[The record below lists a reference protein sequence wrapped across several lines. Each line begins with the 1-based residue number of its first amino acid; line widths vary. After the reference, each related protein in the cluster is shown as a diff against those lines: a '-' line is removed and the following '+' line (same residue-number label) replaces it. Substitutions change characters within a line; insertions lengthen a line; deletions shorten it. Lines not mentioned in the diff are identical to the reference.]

1 MSAKTQGGAALQPQ
15 PASPRPPLRF
25 ISAAS
30 LFDGHDAAINMI
42 RRLLQAHGAE
52 VVHLGHNRS
61 VADIVRAAI
70 QEDADAVAVSSY
82 QGGHNEYFQYMVDMF
97 RELRRPDI
105 RVIVGGG
112 GTIAPHE
119 IEALERHGVEKIYTP
134 EDGRRMGLGGMIE
147 DVFKRV
153 GAVVRPPYE
162 FGPLNPR
169 DHGHIARSLTVLERG
184 GGEGGTLPD
193 AQADQIRRAVAKSR
207 NKVPV
212 IGITGTGG
220 AGKSSLTDELLARFV
235 RHFPGRQIAVVAMDP
250 TRRRSGGALL
260 GDRIR
265 MNSLSSDS
273 IFMRSLATR
282 RQNLATSAVLKDVI
296 DLYKAAGFD
305 LIVVETAGIGQSDSE
320 IVDLVDVSLYVMTS
334 EYGAASQLEK
344 IDMLDFADMVVLNK
358 SEKRGSADSLRD
370 VRKQWRRNHPQ
381 AAAAADSELPVYPTI
396 ASRFNDPGV
405 NRLFAA
411 LCAALN
417 RKHIGSASWDGA
429 LVEAASDTV
438 RDALI
443 PGQRI
448 RYLAE
453 IAAQGRG
460 ARQRLGEQV
469 EAARR
474 AFGLYESLKAL
485 RDAPLPGPLDRFPEN
500 ALSDTQADAT
510 RRELRA
516 AYNQAL
522 DAIGLEGIGELKA
535 WPARVAAATAETYS
549 YQVRNKA
556 VTGENYS
563 QSLSRQP
570 IPKLAVPGFRDWGE
584 ILHFL
589 GTENLPGSFPYTGG
603 VYPYRRE
610 AEDPTRMFA
619 GEGAPERTNRR
630 FHYLAGGQETARLS
644 TAFDSTTLYG
654 EDPDTRPDIYGRTG
668 NSGVSIATLDDMKKL
683 YSGFDLCLPKTSVSM
698 TINGPAPMILAMFMN
713 TAIDQR
719 VERYL
724 KGEGRWPEA
733 QKKIAELLARASDR
747 GAAAPSYK
755 GSLPPGHDGTGLA
768 LLGVTGD
775 QLVERE
781 VYERIKADALQA
793 VRGTVQADILKED
806 QAQNTCIFSTEFA
819 LRMMG
824 DVQQYFIEQKIR
836 NFYSVSISGY
846 HIAEAGANPVS
857 QLAFT
862 LANGFTIVEYYLARG
877 MKVDDFAPNLSFFF
891 SNGMDPEYA
900 VIGRVARRIW
910 ARAMR
915 DLYKAGPRSQMLKYH
930 VQTSGRSLH
939 AREISFNDIRTT
951 LQALYALFD
960 NCNSLHTNAYDEA
973 LTTPTEESVRRAVAI
988 QLIINRELGLNKNQ
1002 NPLQGS
1008 FVIEYLTDL
1017 LEEAVYKEF
1026 DSLSERGGVLG
1037 AMETMYQRGKI
1048 QEESLYYET
1057 RKHDGSLPIIG
1068 VNTFLSKTDGLEEHA
1083 GAELI
1088 RSTEE
1093 EKQDQVNAVRNF
1105 QARNAAASPG
1115 ALQRLQSV
1123 AAQGGNVFS
1132 ELMES
1137 VKVCSLGQISRA
1149 LYEVGGQYRR
1159 NM

>member
-1 MSAKTQGGAALQPQ
+1 MNAKSQGSAAVRHEPESTAA
-15 PASPRPPLRF
+15 ATHPLRF
-25 ISAAS
+25 VSAAS

-42 RRLLQAHGAE
+42 RRLLQAQGAE

-70 QEDADAVAVSSY
+70 QEDADGIAVSSY
-82 QGGHNEYFQYMVDMF
+82 QGGHNEYFAYMVDML
-97 RELRRPDI
+97 REQRADHI
-105 RVIVGGG
+105 RVVVGGG

-119 IEALERHGVEKIYTP
+119 IEALEKHGVEKIYTP
-134 EDGRRMGLGGMIE
+134 EDGRSMGLVGMIK
-147 DVFKRV
+147 DVMQRV
-153 GAVVRPPYE
+153 RAARRPPYE
-162 FGPLNPR
+162 FGPVSAR
-169 DHGHIARSLTVLERG
+169 DAGHLARTISVLEG
-184 GGEGGTLPD
+184 AESD
-193 AQADQIRRAVAKSR
+193 AKAEQIRRAIARARSTA
-207 NKVPV
+207 PV
-212 IGITGTGG
+212 IGVTGTGG
-220 AGKSSLTDELLARFV
+220 AGKSSLTDELLSRFV
-235 RHFPGRQIAVVAMDP
+235 RHFPGKKIAVVAMDP

-265 MNSLSSDS
+265 MNSLSSDA

-282 RQNLATSAVLKDVI
+282 RQHMATAAVLKDVI
-296 DLYKAAGFD
+296 GLYKLAGFD
-305 LIVVETAGIGQSDSE
+305 LIVVETAGIGQSDTE
-320 IVDLVDVSLYVMTS
+320 IVDLVDLSLYVMTS

-344 IDMLDFADMVVLNK
+344 IDMLDFADMIVLNK
-358 SEKRGSADSLRD
+358 AEKRGSADALRD
-370 VRKQWRRNHPQ
+370 VRKQWRRNHPDQ
-381 AAAAADSELPVYPTI
+381 MSLSDADVPVFPTI

-411 LCAALN
+411 ICKAV
-417 RKHIGSASWDGA
+417 SWPVGDVGPTE
-429 LVEAASDTV
+429 LTS
-438 RDALI
+438 RDPLI
-443 PGQRI
+443 PAHRV

-453 IAAQGRG
+453 IAQSGR
-460 ARQRLGEQV
+460 
-469 EAARR
+469 AAAERIEKQALAAER
-474 AFGLYESLKAL
+474 ACALYHSLKTLNDAAL
-485 RDAPLPGPLDRFPEN
+485 PAPLDRYPDS
-500 ALSDTQADAT
+500 AIAAAPASADASGGAAVDDT
-510 RRELRA
+510 RRALRA
-516 AYNQAL
+516 AYNAAL
-522 DAIGLEGIGELKA
+522 DEMGAEAIGELKH
-535 WPARVAAATAETYS
+535 WPARVAAASADTYS
-549 YQVRNKA
+549 YKVRDRV
-556 VTGENYS
+556 VTGENYTE
-563 QSLSRQP
+563 SLSHLRL
-570 IPKLAVPGFRDWGE
+570 PKIAVPKFRDWGE
-584 ILHFL
+584 ILRFIYR
-589 GTENLPGSFPYTGG
+589 ENLPGSYPYTGG

-610 AEDPTRMFA
+610 EEDPTRMFA
-619 GEGAPERTNRR
+619 GEGGPERTNRR
-630 FHYLAGGQETARLS
+630 FHYLASGHAAARLS

-683 YSGFDLCLPKTSVSM
+683 YSGFDLCKPTTSVSM

-724 KGEGRWPEA
+724 KSEGRWSEA
-733 QKKIAELLARASDR
+733 QAKIDAIHR
-747 GAAAPSYK
+747 AAAERGTPPPRYV
-755 GSLPPGHDGTGLA
+755 GELPEQHDGSGLA

-775 QLVERE
+775 QLVPAD
-781 VYERIKADALQA
+781 VYERIRAEALQA

-824 DVQQYFIEQKIR
+824 DVQQFFIDHKVR

-846 HIAEAGANPVS
+846 HIAEAGANPIS

-877 MKVDDFAPNLSFFF
+877 MKIDDFAPNLSFFF

-915 DLYKAGPRSQMLKYH
+915 DRYGAGPRSQMLKYH
-930 VQTSGRSLH
+930 IQTSGRSLH
-939 AREISFNDIRTT
+939 AREIAFNDIRTT

-988 QLIINRELGLNKNQ
+988 QLVINRELGLNKNQ
-1002 NPLQGS
+1002 NPWQGS
-1008 FVIEYLTDL
+1008 FAVEYLTDL
-1017 LEEAVYKEF
+1017 VEEAVYKEF
-1026 DSLSERGGVLG
+1026 ESISERGGVLG

-1068 VNTFLSKTDGLEEHA
+1068 VNTFLSHTDALEEHK

-1093 EKQDQVNAVRNF
+1093 EKQNQVAAVRAF
-1105 QARNAAASPG
+1105 QARNAERAPAALARLQQVAAS
-1115 ALQRLQSV
+1115 
-1123 AAQGGNVFS
+1123 GGNIFA
-1132 ELMES
+1132 ELMET
-1137 VKVCSLGQISRA
+1137 VKVCSLGQISHA